1 MSEASTAHTA
11 KRRRNPFLETASEP
25 TPDPIDYAHG
35 QRAPHTLAAYA
46 RPIRVRWGVHHRER
60 HLDCRRPG
68 ASAGYCACLLHV
80 LEALADCGPDLHD

>member
-35 QRAPHTLAAYA
+35 Q
-46 RPIRVRWGVHHRER
+46 
-60 HLDCRRPG
+60 
-68 ASAGYCACLLHV
+68 HV

>member
-35 QRAPHTLAAYA
+35 QRAPRHPPARAA
-46 RPIRVRWGVHHRER
+46 REQTR
-60 HLDCRRPG
+60 GRQ
-68 ASAGYCACLLHV
+68 
-80 LEALADCGPDLHD
+80 